1 MEDNKNNL
9 KTTVSYLNIKLEDFD
24 IPSTLYEFRTQIK
37 QIFQIKKNI
46 DEIFITYLTTE
57 EEEEGKD
64 EPSDTLHEI
73 KREEEYKTLLD
84 NIKQDDAIKDNI
96 IYIETERVPEEI
108 SREFAQTFEQEIEY
122 LIKAQLKAAGERI
135 KKGLSGKM
143 ELYPSSK
150 RQEKTCRQCKQPI
163 IGDIFRIVD
172 DVNQNTYCKKCS
184 INFSQPMFVIH

>member
-9 KTTVSYLNIKLEDFD
+9 KITVSYLNIKLEDFD

>member
-57 EEEEGKD
+57 EEEEGKE

-150 RQEKTCRQCKQPI
+150 IQEKKCFKCNKNI
-163 IGDIFRIVD
+163 IGDIFKCVEDVD
-172 DVNQNTYCKKCS
+172 QTIYCKKCS
-184 INFSQPMFVIH
+184 LNKTSPMFIIH

>member
-57 EEEEGKD
+57 EEEEGKE

-84 NIKQDDAIKDNI
+84 NIKQDDTIKDNI

-108 SREFAQTFEQEIEY
+108 SREFAQTFEQEIEC

-150 RQEKTCRQCKQPI
+150 RQEKTCRQCKQLI